1 MGDIRRGR
9 QNVAGKKLSVRMF
22 GGFSAKYAG
31 EILSFGRQRDSKF
44 RQLFQILMT
53 RPGQDFSKIA
63 VAESL
68 YGWDE
73 VEDSNASLN
82 NTIFRLRKY
91 LETSPLPLGE
101 YIFCEAGVLRFG
113 GNIEAESDVWEF
125 GKLADGFNREQS
137 RQEKLA
143 LCEKACELYRGEFL
157 PQLSN
162 EQWVI
167 EQSRHYQKMY
177 AEMLRYLLG
186 GLKENGDYEKVEKYA
201 RTAAEIYPYEGW
213 ENWRL
218 DSLVALGRHKEAE
231 EIYQKTAKGAQKSD
245 GLLSKKQQEQ
255 LRKIGDRVFRSQ
267 GTEEDI
273 EKYLMENKPDA
284 GAYACTLLGFS
295 DCFRMLKRVA
305 KRGKVYFSLILCTIL
320 DSGGC
325 PAADTEYCEK
335 QGEKLRAA
343 FRTHLR
349 RGDIYTRYSENQY
362 LLLCIGVGKEDSFEI
377 GARIGADF
385 RKRCGGRGKVSC
397 RLLDD
402 GELF

>member
-1 MGDIRRGR
+1 
-9 QNVAGKKLSVRMF
+9 MF
-22 GGFSAKYAG
+22 GRFSAGYEDK
-31 EILSFGRQRDSKF
+31 ILAFGRQRDSKF

-91 LETSPLPLGE
+91 LETSPLPPGE
-101 YIFCEAGVLRFG
+101 YLFCEAGVLRFG
-113 GNIEAESDVWEF
+113 GNIEVESDVWEF
-125 GKLADGFNREQS
+125 GKLAEKFDREQG
-137 RQEKLA
+137 RGEKLA
-143 LCEKACELYRGEFL
+143 FCEKACELYQGEFL

-167 EQSRHYQKMY
+167 EQSRYYQKIY
-177 AEMLRYLLG
+177 AAMLRYLLDS
-186 GLKENGDYEKVEKYA
+186 LKENGDYEKMEKYA
-201 RTAAEIYPYEGW
+201 RRAAKIYPYEGW
-213 ENWRL
+213 ENWWI
-218 DSLVALGRHKEAE
+218 DSLVALGRHKDAE
-231 EIYQKTAKGAQKSD
+231 EIYQKTLKDAQKND

-255 LRKIGDRVFRSQ
+255 FRKIGDRVLRSY

-273 EKYLMENKPDA
+273 EKYLMENKPGA

-295 DCFRMLKRVA
+295 DCFRMLKRVV
-305 KRGKVYFSLILCTIL
+305 KRGKVYFSLLLCTIL
-320 DSGGC
+320 DDGGRS
-325 PAADTEYCEK
+325 AVDWEYCEK
-335 QGEKLRAA
+335 QGEKLQAA

-349 RGDIYTRYSENQY
+349 RGDIYTKYSENQY
-362 LLLCIGVGKEDSFEI
+362 LLLCIGAGKEDSFEI
-377 GARIGADF
+377 GARIDADF

>member
-1 MGDIRRGR
+1 
-9 QNVAGKKLSVRMF
+9 MF
-22 GGFSAKYAG
+22 GKFSTRYAD
-31 EILSFGRQRDSKF
+31 EILVFGRQRDSKF

-82 NTIFRLRKY
+82 NTIFRLRRY
-91 LETSPLPLGE
+91 LETSSLPPGE
-101 YIFCEAGVLRFG
+101 YLFCEAGVLRFD
-113 GNIEAESDVWEF
+113 GNIEVESDVWEF
-125 GKLADGFNREQS
+125 EKLADEFDREKG
-137 RQEKLA
+137 RQERLT
-143 LCEKACELYRGEFL
+143 LCETACELYRGEFL

-177 AEMLRYLLG
+177 IEMLRYLLNA
-186 GLKENGDYEKVEKYA
+186 LKENGDYEMVEKYA
-201 RTAAEIYPYEGW
+201 RSAAEIYPYEGW
-213 ENWRL
+213 ENWRI
-218 DSLVALGRHKEAE
+218 DSLVALGRRKEAE
-231 EIYQKTAKGAQKSD
+231 EIYRETERSAQKSD

-255 LRKIGDRVFRSQ
+255 LRKIGNRVLRSQ

-273 EKYLMENKPDA
+273 EKYLMENKPGA

-295 DCFRMLKRVA
+295 DCFRMLKRVV
-305 KRGKVYFSLILCTIL
+305 KRGKVCFSLILCTIL
-320 DSGGC
+320 DTGGH
-325 PAADTEYCEK
+325 PAVDREYCER

-362 LLLCIGVGKEDSFEI
+362 LLLCIGVGKEDSIEI
-377 GARIGADF
+377 GARIDADF